1 MRVRLPVKSEINETL
16 IMNTPKNHILVIGSS
31 NTDMVIKTEKLP
43 CPGETIVS
51 GTFLV
56 NPGGKGAN
64 QAVAAARLGG
74 EITFITKRGN
84 DLFGNQSVGLLM
96 REAIDTQ
103 YVVKDTEHPSG
114 VALITVDS
122 RGRSSSV
129 TAPGSNNYLFPEDIP
144 VNIFE
149 KVKFEILLL
158 QLEIPMLTVE
168 YSARLAS
175 ENRMKVILNPAP
187 VKKISDDLYKHI
199 WLITPNEAEAEVL
212 TGIKISD
219 KFSAENAARV
229 FQEKGV
235 KNVIITMGARGAY
248 IKTEEFMGIVPA
260 VRVKV
265 VDITAVGDVFNGAL
279 AVALAEGGDFKKSV
293 AFANKAASI
302 SATRMGAQASA
313 PYRNE
318 VTNENSDKHTRNSRV
333 VKFYGQKQL
342 ENEFN

>member
-1 MRVRLPVKSEINETL
+1 
-16 IMNTPKNHILVIGSS
+16 MNSIKNHILVIGSS
-31 NTDMVIKTEKLP
+31 NTDMVIKTAKLP
-43 CPGETIVS
+43 CPGETIVN

-103 YVVKDTEHPSG
+103 YVVKDSEHPSG

-129 TAPGSNNYLFPEDIP
+129 TAPGSNSFLNPEDIP
-144 VNIFE
+144 ENIF
-149 KVKFEILLL
+149 KTHKYGILLL
-158 QLEIPMLTVE
+158 QLEIPFRTVE
-168 YSARLAS
+168 HSALTAS
-175 ENRMKVILNPAP
+175 ENGIKVILNPAP
-187 VKKISDDLYKHI
+187 VRRIPESIYKHI
-199 WLITPNEAEAEVL
+199 WLITPNETEAEFL
-212 TGIKISD
+212 TGIKVYDIS
-219 KFSAENAARV
+219 SAEKSASI

-235 KNVIITMGARGAY
+235 KNVVITMGARGAY
-248 IKTEEFMGIVPA
+248 IKSEGYQGIVPA
-260 VRVKV
+260 VRVRV

-279 AVALAEGGDFKKSV
+279 AVALSEGNDFRKAV

-318 VTNENSDKHTRNSRV
+318 LTNENPDKNSRNNRV
-333 VKFYGQKQL
+333 LKFFGHKQL